1 MADSKPPKLTL
12 SDDKAASVRIWRRK
26 FNAWCLLQR
35 SWRDPSK
42 NPTSPEHW
50 VKDKAQCEI
59 AAFFLALPDD
69 VLNIFDTTILEK
81 LTQEETSQPWVYQL
95 RLEEH
100 FVGQD
105 DVMPQRLAFFNCT
118 QKPAESVTDFETRI
132 RSIARKT
139 KYAEMT
145 NPLQE
150 LMRDRLCT
158 GVHNKD
164 LRELLLHHYKEDGKT
179 PYTFEEQLAR
189 AKSWEAAHN
198 TNITIMHSATSQV
211 EEQVNRLTNKPSLPQ
226 AKCRWCGG
234 ARHPRKDCPAT
245 KPGNFCTN
253 CYMMENHLAKVCRSP
268 TRPVYC

>member
-42 NPTSPEHW
+42 NPTSLEHW

-59 AAFFLALPDD
+59 AAFYLALPDD

-81 LTQEETSQPWVYQL
+81 LTEEETSQPRVYQL
-95 RLEEH
+95 HLEEH
-100 FVGQD
+100 FAGQD

-132 RSIARKT
+132 RSTARKT

-164 LRELLLHHYKEDGKT
+164 LRELLLHHYKEDGK
-179 PYTFEEQLAR
+179 
-189 AKSWEAAHN
+189 
-198 TNITIMHSATSQV
+198 
-211 EEQVNRLTNKPSLPQ
+211 
-226 AKCRWCGG
+226 
-234 ARHPRKDCPAT
+234 
-245 KPGNFCTN
+245 
-253 CYMMENHLAKVCRSP
+253 ENPLHI
-268 TRPVYC
+268 

>member
-1 MADSKPPKLTL
+1 M
-12 SDDKAASVRIWRRK
+12 
-26 FNAWCLLQR
+26 
-35 SWRDPSK
+35 
-42 NPTSPEHW
+42 
-50 VKDKAQCEI
+50 
-59 AAFFLALPDD
+59 
-69 VLNIFDTTILEK
+69 
-81 LTQEETSQPWVYQL
+81 
-95 RLEEH
+95 
-100 FVGQD
+100 GQD

-211 EEQVNRLTNKPSLPQ
+211 EEQVN
-226 AKCRWCGG
+226 
-234 ARHPRKDCPAT
+234 
-245 KPGNFCTN
+245 
-253 CYMMENHLAKVCRSP
+253 
-268 TRPVYC
+268 